1 MNIVQIMNRRKSSLI
16 LIVLLVIFSS
26 FILVK
31 RSTSTKTD
39 FYKSEMQDLHSA
51 IETNFHDSISGY
63 YFVELDPT
71 KRETKFGY
79 YREYSWLWALC
90 AMFEATNEVEKVDK
104 DANLVDD
111 IFENIQH
118 YYDPAPPTPGYG
130 EYIVKLNRGQRY
142 YDDNQW
148 IGIAGL
154 DIYERTGKK
163 AYFDLGK
170 SMYDF
175 MMTAYDTKLGGG
187 LYWRENDF
195 ESKNTC
201 SNGPG
206 VIVALKLYK
215 VTNHEAYLD
224 TALMIY
230 NWTNEKLQTS
240 SGLYYDNIKTKDES
254 IGKAIFSYNTGTMLQ
269 SNVYLYEIT
278 GNEMYLK
285 RAINIADSSLQYFYG
300 NEKFRDGYWFN
311 AVLLRGYQH
320 LLKHHKDLKYI
331 RGFKKCL
338 DNALKENKNDKGLFS
353 ANGNTYNLVE
363 HGGMLE
369 ILARFAFLENNYDLT
384 NRDY

>member
-1 MNIVQIMNRRKSSLI
+1 MLIRSCRRKSSLLLIVI
-16 LIVLLVIFSS
+16 LIIFSGCLS
-26 FILVK
+26 MK
-31 RSTSTKTD
+31 SDDD
-39 FYKSEMQDLHSA
+39 FYKSEMHNLHSA

-71 KRETKFGY
+71 KRETKFGHK
-79 YREYSWLWALC
+79 REYSWLWALC
-90 AMFEATNEVEKVDK
+90 AMFEATNEVEKVDQNA
-104 DANLVDD
+104 DLVDD
-111 IFENIQH
+111 IFNNIQH
-118 YYDPAPPTPGYG
+118 YYDPAPPVPGYG
-130 EYIVKLNRGQRY
+130 EYIVKINKGQRY

-154 DIYERTGKK
+154 EIYERTGDTT
-163 AYFDLGK
+163 YLDLGK
-170 SMYDF
+170 AMYDF

-206 VIVALKLYK
+206 VIVALKMYK
-215 VTNHEAYLD
+215 ATNKQAYLD

-230 NWTNEKLQTS
+230 NWTNEKLQTPT
-240 SGLYYDNIKTKDES
+240 GLFYDNIKTEDES
-254 IGKAIFSYNTGTMLQ
+254 IGKAIYSYNTGTMLQ

-278 GNEMYLK
+278 GDEKYLK
-285 RAINIADSSLQYFYG
+285 EAIKLADSSLEYFYG
-300 NEKFRDGYWFN
+300 NGQFRDGYWFN

-331 RGFKKCL
+331 LGFKKAL
-338 DNALKENKNDKGLFS
+338 DKALTEDKNDKGLFAS
-353 ANGNTYNLVE
+353 NGSTYNLVE

-369 ILARFAFLENNYDLT
+369 ILARFTHLEDIYDLG
-384 NRDY
+384 NSK